1 MVTSQ
6 CCCAHRVCYR
16 HNRQAEITCY
26 GRRWPSSSSPRFG
39 KVTRRCCNT
48 VHCPHTRWEPYKR
61 QGQDV
66 DEASGSRVD
75 HRDTLRHPPRLR
87 DRRGQGGRRAWVPAE
102 IPPVPLRAP
111 VAVHGSPSHEHRYA
125 ELQDILLMSVL
136 GRLCS
141 EMRFLG
147 CYRDNGS
154 AVRCWGR
161 GVLDR
166 LPVDAPGC
174 RHGAHALVHC
184 VHVTRVMS
192 PYIHPAEST
201 RQLLSCDSI

>member
-1 MVTSQ
+1 MLQ
-6 CCCAHRVCYR
+6 YR
-16 HNRQAEITCY
+16 ALSSYSVGTLQKVQFSHCLTLSI
-26 GRRWPSSSSPRFG
+26 PSIPCLQIFC
-39 KVTRRCCNT
+39 TA
-48 VHCPHTRWEPYKR
+48 R